1 MLQWGK
7 CVNAGMRECVNS
19 SIKFLF
25 SEALGAEALRGET
38 LGREALTSEG
48 LTI

>member
-1 MLQWGK
+1 MILK
-7 CVNAGMRECVNS
+7 CVNS

-25 SEALGAEALRGET
+25 SEALGAEALRDET